1 MIKPTQ
7 PLPLEFKGIAL
18 FTPGGDVVYCI
29 DPLKRSRWHL
39 DLCTALQSHLQ
50 LSSPPYFLVPCYT
63 ATADCWIDPKTQK
76 RVITAEAQPRVLRY
90 QALLNILFQTDAQI
104 WRPIYRLDD
113 NDCGPS
119 MIDAYRQQFSEL
131 WEPHGLIL
139 EVTGDPSAQD
149 PKDSKDRPSP
159 ASQFLERRPGGQTPG
174 GQTPERQSVGR
185 HALQERFT
193 DQPSADNRYRFR
205 LFVRSDEHLAS
216 EGILRVLHQTLEKV
230 LQDAYTLQVIDVS
243 KHPEQAEADHVAATP
258 TLTRIWP
265 SPRLSI
271 SGDLVSPERIA
282 RLLG

>member
-1 MIKPTQ
+1 MAQTITPTQ

-29 DPLKRSRWHL
+29 DPLKRSLWHL
-39 DLCTALQSHLQ
+39 DLCAVLQSHLQ

-63 ATADCWIDPKTQK
+63 ATVDCWIDPKTQK
-76 RVITAEAQPRVLRY
+76 QVITAEAHPRVLRY
-90 QALLNILFQTDAQI
+90 QALLNILFQTDAQV
-104 WRPIYRLDD
+104 WQPIYRLDD
-113 NDCGPS
+113 NACGPL
-119 MIDAYRQQFSEL
+119 MINAYQQQFSQL

-139 EVTGDPSAQD
+139 AVTGAPSAQD
-149 PKDSKDRPSP
+149 SKDRQSL
-159 ASQFLERRPGGQTPG
+159 ASQFLDQHPERQAPDGQTPDG
-174 GQTPERQSVGR
+174 
-185 HALQERFT
+185 RFT
-193 DQPSADNRYRFR
+193 KQPSETNRYRFR

-258 TLTRIWP
+258 TLMRIWP